1 MKTILFRSA
10 ALLAATVCAVACS
23 RSSGLDFPENEG
35 TTAGQHS
42 VAWLKSRCK
51 GESTLLTD
59 EIVVR
64 GRVVANDRYG
74 EWSRALVIADATGGI
89 TVFADAAS
97 LSDRYPFGAS
107 VVLYCNGLRLHDY
120 GGKVVVGSEPSDYG
134 YGFGIPQES
143 VASHLHREADEPA
156 APVPVVVTLGRIT
169 AEHIDTYVLVSG
181 VHFCER
187 GNWCDKDA
195 ETGRFV
201 DTDRMIADDAGNRF
215 VVRTRGGCLYA
226 GEPLPEGK
234 GSLCGVVDYFNG
246 RFSLRVVNRGA
257 DFPN

>member
-1 MKTILFRSA
+1 MKTILFHSA
-10 ALLAATVCAVACS
+10 VLLAAAVGMAACS
-23 RSSGLDFPENEG
+23 RSRGLDYPEREE

-42 VAWLKSRCK
+42 IAWLKSRCK

-64 GRVVANDRYG
+64 GRVVANDRFG
-74 EWSRALVIADATGGI
+74 EWSRALVIADETGGI

-97 LSDRYPFGAS
+97 LAERYPFGAS

-134 YGFGIPQES
+134 FGIPQETI
-143 VASHLHREADEPA
+143 ASHLHRETDAPA
-156 APVPVVVTLGRIT
+156 APVPVAVTLGWIAAR
-169 AEHIDTYVLVSG
+169 HVDTYVQVAD

-187 GNWCDKDA
+187 GCWCDKDPV
-195 ETGRFV
+195 TGRFV
-201 DTDRMIADDAGNRF
+201 DTDRTIADDAGNRF

-234 GSLCGVVDYFNG
+234 GSLCGVVDCFNG
-246 RFSLRVVNRGA
+246 RFSLRSVNRGA

>member
-1 MKTILFRSA
+1 MKTILFRSVT
-10 ALLAATVCAVACS
+10 LLAAAVWVAACS
-23 RSSGLDFPENEG
+23 RSSGLDFPERED

-42 VAWLKSRCK
+42 VAWLKSQCK

-64 GRVVANDRYG
+64 GRVVANDRFG
-74 EWSRALVIADATGGI
+74 EWSRALVIADETGGI

-97 LSDRYPFGAS
+97 LSERYPFGAS

-120 GGKVVVGSEPSDYG
+120 GGKVVIGSEPSDY
-134 YGFGIPQES
+134 YGFGIPQEL
-143 VASHLHREADEPA
+143 VASHLHREADAPA
-156 APVPVVVTLGRIT
+156 APVPVVVTLGRIG
-169 AEHIDTYVLVSG
+169 AQHIDTYVQVAG

-187 GNWCDKDA
+187 GCWCDKDA
-195 ETGRFV
+195 VTGRFV
-201 DTDRMIADDAGNRF
+201 DTDRTIADDAGNQF

-234 GSLCGVVDYFNG
+234 GSLCGVVDCFNG
-246 RFSLRVVNRGA
+246 RFSLRVVNREV

>member
-1 MKTILFRSA
+1 MNPILFFRSA
-10 ALLAATVCAVACS
+10 ALLAAVVAMAACS
-23 RSSGLDFPENEG
+23 RSSGLDFPEREE

-64 GRVVANDRYG
+64 GRVVANDRFG
-74 EWSRALVIADATGGI
+74 EWSRALVIADETGGI
-89 TVFADAAS
+89 TLFADAAS
-97 LSDRYPFGAS
+97 LAERYPFGAS

-120 GGKVVVGSEPSDYG
+120 GGKIVVGAEPSD
-134 YGFGIPQES
+134 YGFGIPQERI
-143 VASHLHREADEPA
+143 ASHLHREADAPA
-156 APVPVVVTLGRIT
+156 APVPIVVTLGRI
-169 AEHIDTYVLVSG
+169 AARHIDTYVQVTD
-181 VHFCER
+181 VHFCEQ
-187 GNWCDKDA
+187 GCWCDKDPA
-195 ETGRFV
+195 TGRFV
-201 DTDRMIADDAGNRF
+201 DTDRTIADDAGGRF

-234 GSLCGVVDYFNG
+234 GSLCGVVDCFNG
-246 RFSLRVVNRGA
+246 RFSLRVVNREA

>member
-1 MKTILFRSA
+1 MKPILFRSA
-10 ALLAATVCAVACS
+10 TLLAAAVWVAACS
-23 RSSGLDFPENEG
+23 RSSGLDFPERED

-42 VAWLKSRCK
+42 VAWLKSQCK

-64 GRVVANDRYG
+64 GRVVANDRFG
-74 EWSRALVIADATGGI
+74 EWSRALVIADETGGI

-97 LSDRYPFGAS
+97 LAERYPFGAS

-120 GGKVVVGSEPSDYG
+120 GGKVVIGSEPSDY
-134 YGFGIPQES
+134 YGFGIPQEL
-143 VASHLHREADEPA
+143 VASHLHREADAPA
-156 APVPVVVTLGRIT
+156 APMPVVVTLGRIT
-169 AEHIDTYVLVSG
+169 AEHIDTYVQVAG

-187 GNWCDKDA
+187 GCWCDKDTA
-195 ETGRFV
+195 TGRFV
-201 DTDRMIADDAGNRF
+201 DTDRTIADDAGNQF

-226 GEPLPEGK
+226 SEPLPEGK
-234 GSLCGVVDYFNG
+234 GSLCGVVDCFNG
-246 RFSLRVVNRGA
+246 RFSLLVVNREA